1 MVLEKILA
9 RNKCITFAWWRVIE
23 KYLLLKNFNS
33 SSFWRVIIFYLKTH
47 NAISNIADH
56 SKMFFLSSLYYKNI
70 SLALSTSSI
79 LHTWSFF
86 FFFQN
91 NLHFFTY
98 IVECFIQTH
107 LISHSFLYVYRHLFF
122 CFVLPF
128 IRLLISCVC
137 NTERNSYDAYI
148 YCPKK
153 TEVKCGNS
161 AHLSEF

>member
-1 MVLEKILA
+1 M
-9 RNKCITFAWWRVIE
+9 
-23 KYLLLKNFNS
+23 
-33 SSFWRVIIFYLKTH
+33 KTH
-47 NAISNIADH
+47 NAISNIAGH
-56 SKMFFLSSLYYKNI
+56 SKMFFLSSVYYKNI

-153 TEVKCGNS
+153 TEVKRNRSKVWQQCTPLRILTAIQHS
-161 AHLSEF
+161 SRFSYSSSRLICIKSFPF